1 MLISESFDYPA
12 DVDTVFVMMTDED
25 FHARKCEA
33 THAITHSESVTL
45 TSTEATVVT
54 VRELP
59 TDGFPDFARS
69 FVGQSI
75 HVTETII
82 YGPALEDGTR
92 VGDLQITMGTAPI
105 GLTGTVT
112 VAAIEGGTR
121 VTVEGDLKARV
132 PFIGGKVEEAAAPS
146 VLSGIRKERQVGLA
160 WLQDE
165 SA

>member
-1 MLISESFDYPA
+1 MRISESFDYPA
-12 DVDTVFVMMTDED
+12 DVETVFAMMTDEE

-33 THAITHSESVTL
+33 THAVSHSESVTV

-69 FVGQSI
+69 FVGESI
-75 HVTETII
+75 NVTETII
-82 YGPALEDGTR
+82 YGAPHDDGSR
-92 VGDLQITMGTAPI
+92 VGDLKISMGTAQI
-105 GLTGTVT
+105 GLVGTVT
-112 VAAIEGGTR
+112 VAPIDEGTR

-146 VLSGIRKERQVGLA
+146 VLSGIRKERGVGLQ
-160 WLQDE
+160 WLSE
-165 SA
+165 RS

>member
-1 MLISESFDYPA
+1 M
-12 DVDTVFVMMTDED
+12 
-25 FHARKCEA
+25 
-33 THAITHSESVTL
+33 
-45 TSTEATVVT
+45 
-54 VRELP
+54 
-59 TDGFPDFARS
+59 
-69 FVGQSI
+69 
-75 HVTETII
+75 
-82 YGPALEDGTR
+82 
-92 VGDLQITMGTAPI
+92 
-105 GLTGTVT
+105 TVT